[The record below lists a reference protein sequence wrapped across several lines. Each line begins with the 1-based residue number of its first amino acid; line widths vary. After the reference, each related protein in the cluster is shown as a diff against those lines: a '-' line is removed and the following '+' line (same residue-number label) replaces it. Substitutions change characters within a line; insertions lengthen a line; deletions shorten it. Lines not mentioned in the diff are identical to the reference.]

1 VKRFVVRAAREKRGG
16 QGDEKT
22 PRYRDTETVKQ
33 EDKSSG
39 TSASAKDPRVS
50 PFSHRCFS
58 NETYVL
64 PVIGFRVLRPP
75 LRAMVEASRGYPT
88 QVSAWGANR
97 SVYGKVVRLAGP
109 WRTTGDWWRNDC
121 WARDEWD
128 VAIESRAESSNPG
141 GHAMASAQVLYR
153 IYRELSSGS
162 WFVNGIYD

>member
-1 VKRFVVRAAREKRGG
+1 
-16 QGDEKT
+16 
-22 PRYRDTETVKQ
+22 
-33 EDKSSG
+33 
-39 TSASAKDPRVS
+39 
-50 PFSHRCFS
+50 
-58 NETYVL
+58 
-64 PVIGFRVLRPP
+64 
-75 LRAMVEASRGYPT
+75 MVEASRGYPT

-128 VAIESRAESSNPG
+128 VVIESRAESSNPG
-141 GHAMASAQVLYR
+141 GHAMASSQVLYR